1 MHPSFTTGTIAR
13 LKARDPQAWFELWQV
28 FGPILRAQLG
38 RWGGKRIGPQT
49 VEDLSQETLSA
60 LSASIDRHDPAR
72 GAKFSTWLLSIARH
86 VLGDEMDRRTAQ
98 KRGGG
103 VRPQSLDEQ
112 LFVPALEVPPGSAFE
127 AAVFH
132 AKIAEAIRR
141 AEAESDLVDFTV
153 YRLRVFEGRVGREV
167 AESLG
172 LSEAAVSRRLTKVRG
187 TLRDR
192 VREVVATYSFTDDER
207 NEAERKGLAA
217 DPNKADDALF
227 DEALAEIY
235 EAATRSDDEG
245 SPSSRPA

>member
-28 FGPILRAQLG
+28 FGPILRAHLG

-49 VEDLSQETLSA
+49 VEDLSQETLTA
-60 LSASIDRHDPAR
+60 LSESIDRHDPAR

-86 VLGDEMDRRTAQ
+86 VLGDEMDRRTAL

-103 VRPQSLDEQ
+103 VRPQSLDEHV
-112 LFVPALEVPPGSAFE
+112 FAPALEVPPGSSFE
-127 AAVFH
+127 AAVFQ

-141 AEAESDLVDFTV
+141 AEAESELVDFTV
-153 YRLRVFEGRVGREV
+153 YRLRIFEGRAGREV

-172 LSEAAVSRRLTKVRG
+172 LSEAAVSRRLTKVRI
-187 TLRDR
+187 TLRER
-192 VREVVATYSFTDDER
+192 VREVVSAYSFTEDER

-227 DEALAEIY
+227 DEALAELY
-235 EAATRSDDEG
+235 EAATRPDSEG

>member
-28 FGPILRAQLG
+28 FGPILRSQLG

-86 VLGDEMDRRTAQ
+86 VLGDEMDRRNAQ

-103 VRPQSLDEQ
+103 VRAQSLDDQ
-112 LFVPALEVPPGSAFE
+112 HGAAAPEVPPGSAFE

-132 AKIAEAIRR
+132 AKIAEALRR
-141 AEAESDLVDFTV
+141 AEAEADLVDFTV
-153 YRLRVFEGRVGREV
+153 YRLRVFEGRSGRDV
-167 AESLG
+167 ADSLG
-172 LSEAAVSRRLTKVRG
+172 LSEAAVSRRLTKVRQ
-187 TLRDR
+187 TLRER
-192 VREVVATYSFTDDER
+192 VREVVAAYSFTDDER
-207 NEAERKGLAA
+207 SEAERKGLGA

-235 EAATRSDDEG
+235 ELATRPEAGDA
-245 SPSSRPA
+245 PPPRPA